1 MSSLPS
7 LSSDDETFLR
17 ALVKTSRQR
26 TIHVKWTDRD
36 GTTRLTTLLPAEATR
51 VNTLARAAR
60 ISSEALLCAASCL
73 PAAAKAPAPSLPMEP
88 GNGS

>member
-1 MSSLPS
+1 MSTLPS

-36 GTTRLTTLLPAEATR
+36 GTARLTALLPAEATR

-73 PAAAKAPAPSLPMEP
+73 PAGLKAPAPSLPTEP
-88 GNGS
+88 GFGS